1 MALNMVLE
9 TLEGVEETTAKLYIE
24 KDGKYYLDV
33 ADHDKN
39 VNQGIPKSRLDAEIA
54 KRRESETTMAEIAQ
68 GFVEEIPEDMRD
80 IIPDLQPAAK
90 IRWIQ
95 NAVKKGLFVVRTHEG
110 IDTKRPGSKPAANY
124 DGMSPTAIMAQGYK
138 TK

>member
-33 ADHDKN
+33 DGHDKN
-39 VNQGIPKSRLDAEIA
+39 VNPGIPKSRLDAEIQ
-54 KRRESETTMAEIAQ
+54 KRKESELTLTEIAQ
-68 GFVEEIPEDMRD
+68 GFVEEVPEDMRD
-80 IIPDLQPAAK
+80 IIPDLPAAQK
-90 IRWIQ
+90 IKWIQ
-95 NAVKKGLFVVRTHEG
+95 NATRKGLFNKQTQEG
-110 IDTKRPGSKPAANY
+110 IDTKRPGSKPPVNF
-124 DGMSPTAIMAQGYK
+124 DGLSPQAIMAQGYK